1 MQLVIGNKN
10 ASSWSLRPWIAM
22 RVLGIPFE
30 EVRIALR
37 QPDTAAQI
45 ARYSPSGKVPCLID
59 GDMIVWETIAIL
71 EYLADK
77 FPGTAVWP
85 ADMKARAHARAVSA
99 EMHAS
104 FQPLR
109 QQCGMSIAQIY
120 AAKDRSPDV
129 LANAKRIMAIW
140 NEARQ
145 KYGQAGDGPFLY
157 GAFSAADA
165 MFAPVV
171 SRFVSYSLDADPV
184 SRAYIDAIRAVPA
197 YVEWR
202 CAAADEPWTKPEN
215 EGEVVLE
222 NLSMR

>member
-1 MQLVIGNKN
+1 
-10 ASSWSLRPWIAM
+10 M
-22 RVLGIPFE
+22 RHLGIPFE

-45 ARYSPSGKVPCLID
+45 AGYSPSGKVPVLID
-59 GDMIVWETIAIL
+59 GDVVVWETLAIL
-71 EYLADK
+71 EYLAEK
-77 FPGTAVWP
+77 FPDKKVWP
-85 ADMKARAHARAVSA
+85 DKTAARSHARATSS
-99 EMHAS
+99 EMHAG

-109 QQCGMSIAQIY
+109 QQCGMSMAQIY
-120 AAKDRSPDV
+120 AAKARSPEV
-129 LANAKRIMAIW
+129 IANAKRIMAIW
-140 NEARQ
+140 NEARL
-145 KYGQAGDGPFLY
+145 KHGQAGGGPFLY

-184 SRAYIDAIRAVPA
+184 SRAYIDTIRALPA

-202 CAAADEPWTKPEN
+202 HAAAQEPWTKPEN

-222 NLSMR
+222 NLSTR